1 MNSTLILGIASIIF
15 ALVFRSQT
23 ENFPDV
29 AQRLPV
35 LLIWLVCG
43 LGVLMIIEEVLKR
56 CNARRAAP
64 GASIEEDEVLPPVNW
79 FVLCSFGAAIIAYV
93 ALIPIV
99 GYLIVTPVFVAGALL
114 VSRTLSPLKAILVG
128 AVATAFVWAIFIWAL
143 NLPVPLLPFL
153 N

>member
-1 MNSTLILGIASIIF
+1 MNSTLTLGIASIIF

-29 AQRLPV
+29 ALRLPV

-56 CNARRAAP
+56 RHARSAIP
-64 GASIEEDEVLPPVNW
+64 GASIEEDEGLPPVNW
-79 FVLCSFGAAIIAYV
+79 FVLCLFGAAIVAYV

-99 GYLIVTPVFVAGALL
+99 GYLIVTPMFVAGTLL

-128 AVATAFVWAIFIWAL
+128 ALATVFVWAIFIWAL
-143 NLPVPLLPFL
+143 NLPVPLLPLL